1 MPLKFFAKY
10 LPKEK
15 VIGDKTKFATRGTLK
30 WSENVSNKI
39 NYTPIQFAISNPGN
53 PLQFFFEG
61 VEDEIVSHARKLC
74 LTNASSLIWPF
85 NQDYHDLNFH
95 NISKSFI
102 VSLEHSGK
110 LRWVSYKRHI

>member
-1 MPLKFFAKY
+1 MCQIKLIIRQY
-10 LPKEK
+10 NLQCQ
-15 VIGDKTKFATRGTLK
+15 
-30 WSENVSNKI
+30 
-39 NYTPIQFAISNPGN
+39 IQETHYN
-53 PLQFFFEG
+53 FFFEG

-74 LTNASSLIWPF
+74 LTNALSLILSF

-110 LRWVSYKRHI
+110 LRWVSYERHI

>member
-1 MPLKFFAKY
+1 MCQIKLIIRQY
-10 LPKEK
+10 NLQCQ
-15 VIGDKTKFATRGTLK
+15 
-30 WSENVSNKI
+30 
-39 NYTPIQFAISNPGN
+39 IQETHCN
-53 PLQFFFEG
+53 FFFEV

-74 LTNASSLIWPF
+74 LSNASSLILSF

-110 LRWVSYKRHI
+110 LRWVSYERHI

>member
-15 VIGDKTKFATRGTLK
+15 VIGDKTVFATRGTLK

-53 PLQFFFEG
+53 PLQFFFLR
-61 VEDEIVSHARKLC
+61 VKRMKLLPMRENC
-74 LTNASSLIWPF
+74 VLQTLHPLFFHLIK
-85 NQDYHDLNFH
+85 
-95 NISKSFI
+95 ITTI
-102 VSLEHSGK
+102 
-110 LRWVSYKRHI
+110 